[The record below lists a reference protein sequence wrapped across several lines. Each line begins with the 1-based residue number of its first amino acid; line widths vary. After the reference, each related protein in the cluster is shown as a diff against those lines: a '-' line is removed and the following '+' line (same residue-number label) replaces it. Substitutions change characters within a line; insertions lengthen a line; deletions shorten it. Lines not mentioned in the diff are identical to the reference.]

1 MLIGCRLPPLCAA
14 QCRALMMEQT
24 AEDTWTVL
32 DGEAVPPVPLYLE
45 VHPQLMRLC
54 VSPCFAEPGI

>member
-1 MLIGCRLPPLCAA
+1 
-14 QCRALMMEQT
+14 MMEQT